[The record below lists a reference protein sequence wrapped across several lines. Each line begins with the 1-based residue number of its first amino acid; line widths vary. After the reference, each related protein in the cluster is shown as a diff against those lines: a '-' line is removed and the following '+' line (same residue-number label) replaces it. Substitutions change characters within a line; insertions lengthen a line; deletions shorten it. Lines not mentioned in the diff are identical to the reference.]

1 MNIIIQNV
9 DQVTRK
15 RGGLSMISI
24 PLGRLLVEE
33 EIITQEQLDEALA
46 RQKVVKKR
54 LGEVIIDIGYASEKE
69 ILLSLAK
76 RLKIEYIENP
86 ITSIDFDIIR
96 LVPET
101 FARKHE
107 IFPLSL
113 RLGTLTIVTN
123 DPLDFTC
130 LEDLAMIT
138 GLEIKTV
145 ISSKQDIV
153 KAIERA
159 YRRSNTEEIM
169 EDIRLDGVIELEGLD
184 QEDKSMAERV
194 ESAPVVK
201 LVNSIIMEAYQ
212 QNASDIHIEPEE
224 SFTRVRFRIDGDLQV
239 YNQFTNEVHQL
250 ITTRIKI
257 ISGMNIAEKRIPQD
271 GSLRFKQDYV
281 RFDLRISSLPTTH
294 GEKVVMRLLGA
305 DRNISYEL
313 DSLGLSKYTQS
324 IIQKALRL
332 PHGILL
338 VTGPTGSGKTTTLYS
353 MLAQLNDPRKAIV
366 TIEDPVERN
375 FESITQ
381 IQVNNRSGLTFA
393 SGLRSILRQDPD
405 TIMVGEIRDTETA
418 EIAIRAA
425 ITGHFVLTTIHT
437 NDALS
442 TVVRLTD
449 MGIEPY
455 LVASSVKCVISQR
468 LVKKICLQCVTTHE
482 VEKTD
487 NLLLGT
493 TIHTAKHGKGCK
505 HCGNTGYSGRTAVFE
520 TILVDSSLEDLIS
533 KGATMNELKAYAK
546 EKNMR
551 MLADEVIDLIKEGVT
566 TVEEGI
572 RILYSVD

>member
-1 MNIIIQNV
+1 MNTIIQNV

-24 PLGRLLVEE
+24 PLGKLLLEE
-33 EIITQEQLDEALA
+33 EIITQEQLEEALA

-54 LGEVIIDIGYASEKE
+54 LGEVIIDMGYASEKE

-86 ITSIDFDIIR
+86 ITLIDFDVIR

-101 FARKHE
+101 FARKQE

-113 RLGTLTIVTN
+113 RLGTLTIATN

-145 ISSKQDIV
+145 ISSKLDIV

-224 SFTRVRFRIDGDLQV
+224 TFTRVRFRIDGDLQV

-366 TIEDPVERN
+366 TIEDPVERK

-393 SGLRSILRQDPD
+393 NGLRSILRQDPD

-493 TIHTAKHGKGCK
+493 SFHTAKHGKGCK
-505 HCGNTGYSGRTAVFE
+505 YCGNTGYSGRTAVFE

-533 KGATMNELKAYAK
+533 KGASMNELKTYAK

-551 MLADEVIDLIKEGVT
+551 MLADEVIDLIKDGVT
-566 TVEEGI
+566 TIEEGI